1 MIRDNAFEV
10 VKQKLRDKYGASI
23 YITDT
28 QLSDNVPSFPA
39 VSVTSSNYVNSA
51 FTTFEKLE
59 NMAVIEYTVNVYTN
73 DTENKDEQAKG
84 IMAVICDAFS
94 ELFYLRTYEE
104 QITNLL
110 DNSIVRRLARFSRN
124 NVT

>member
-1 MIRDNAFEV
+1 MIRDNAFET
-10 VKQKLRDKYGASI
+10 VKQVLREKYGASI
-23 YITDT
+23 YIADT

-39 VSVTSSNYVNSA
+39 VSITSGNYVNSA

-73 DTENKDEQAKG
+73 DTENKDEQAKE
-84 IMAVICDAFS
+84 IMTVICDAFS

-110 DNSIVRRLARFSRN
+110 DNSIVRRLARFSRS